1 MFYLVYSS
9 NMTSQDMD
17 ERSRRIVLTAIQLA
31 EEGGFEAVRLR
42 DVAAHAEVALGTV
55 YKRFRS
61 KEEMLLAA
69 MELMVGQLE
78 RSVKK
83 DPPLGT
89 TPLERVNGL
98 FAVLTDHMMQRPHL
112 TRAVL
117 RATTSGDASVRD
129 KVLRFHSRMVEL
141 VAGSLRGAEN
151 EKAFFNPSQL
161 RDLSNLLQQ
170 VWFAALVGWMG
181 GLHDVQ
187 EVLRQVRWAALWM
200 LRGLEDR
207 GVV

>member
-1 MFYLVYSS
+1 
-9 NMTSQDMD
+9 MD

-42 DVAAHAEVALGTV
+42 DVATHAQVALGTV

-69 MELMVGQLE
+69 MEMMVAQLE
-78 RSVKK
+78 RSVHQ
-83 DPPLGT
+83 DPPPGST
-89 TPLERVNGL
+89 SFERVNGL
-98 FAVLTDHMMQRPHL
+98 FAALTGHMMQRPHL

-129 KVLRFHSRMVEL
+129 KVLQFHSRMVDL
-141 VAGSLRGAEN
+141 VVSALSGDDESRPM
-151 EKAFFNPSQL
+151 FDQSHL
-161 RDLSNLLQQ
+161 RDLANVLQQ

-200 LRGLEDR
+200 LRGLADPAPAETA
-207 GVV
+207 V